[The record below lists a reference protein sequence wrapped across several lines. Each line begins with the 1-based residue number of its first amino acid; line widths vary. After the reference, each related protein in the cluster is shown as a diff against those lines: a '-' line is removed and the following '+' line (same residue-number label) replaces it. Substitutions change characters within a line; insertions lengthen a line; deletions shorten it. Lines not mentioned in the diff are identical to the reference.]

1 MSRVLATL
9 SLLLA
14 LVVLASVAPVA
25 PVAPVARAAASAA
38 PAAAPA
44 WSGYDRPATFTTTED
59 RDVAVTMSDGVVLRA
74 NVMRPD
80 DTGRHPVLL
89 IQTPYNKDGA
99 VGAAFSSQ
107 SQYFVQRGYAV
118 ATVDVRGTGSSQGT
132 WDSFGPAEQRDGYE
146 LVEWAASQAWS
157 DGDVGLF
164 GASYMGLNQ
173 LYTAAQRPP
182 GLKAIFPIVPMVDG
196 YRDIVFSGGD
206 LNASFIPLWLGLVAV
221 GSFQPSQD
229 AVQSGDPTRLVD
241 GLTTVLQHVAG
252 SIGFDVPTVIGS
264 ATGGDTAYDGPFWKT
279 RSPLEVVDT
288 IDVPAFVVG
297 GHHDLFQRGEP
308 LIYERLKQRVPAR
321 LLMGPWTHVDA
332 ASGAGLPADGVPALD
347 AIALRWFDRY
357 LMGVDTKVGR
367 IPKVTQYV
375 YGDERWETQ
384 ADYPDPGLTPQRM
397 YLRGGRAL
405 SAAPP
410 SEGEAPQ
417 TFLQQPLSGICTQST
432 SQWTAGLGQAL
443 PCATD
448 NRADEALGTAVYT
461 TAPMA
466 DDDVLSGPVLANLW
480 VTTTASDAAVTV
492 RLTDVDPSG
501 ASKELTTGWLAASMR
516 AVNASRSRYV
526 NGELMQPWHPFTRES
541 VEPVAAGV
549 PMQLA
554 VEVFPVRATIKAGHA
569 LRVTVAPSD
578 FPHQV
583 PPVPQLLAG
592 LGGQVSVLTDPAH
605 PSSVTLPGISDCSAT
620 GCAALPVPNLLRG

>member
-1 MSRVLATL
+1 MPRVLAAL

-14 LVVLASVAPVA
+14 LLVVAPAA
-25 PVAPVARAAASAA
+25 PARAAG
-38 PAAAPA
+38 PA
-44 WSGYDRPATFTTTED
+44 WSDYDRPATFAATED
-59 RDVAVTMSDGVVLRA
+59 RDVQVTMSDGVVLRA

-80 DTGRHPVLL
+80 DGGRHPVLL

-99 VGAAFSSQ
+99 VGAAFSGQ
-107 SQYFVQRGYAV
+107 SQYFVQRGYVV

-146 LVEWAASQAWS
+146 LVEWAAAQPWS
-157 DGDVGLF
+157 DGKVGLF

-173 LYTAAQRPP
+173 LFTAAQRPP
-182 GLKAIFPIVPMVDG
+182 GLKAIFPIVPMGDA

-206 LNASFIPLWLGLVAV
+206 LNTSFIPLWLGLVAA

-229 AVQSGDPTRLVD
+229 AAQSGDPARVVE

-252 SIGFDVPTVIGS
+252 TIGFDVPTIVGA
-264 ATGGDTAYDGPFWKT
+264 ATGDDTAYDGPFWKT
-279 RSPLEVVDT
+279 RSPLEVVDA

-357 LMGVDTKVGR
+357 LMGIDTKVAR
-367 IPKVTQYV
+367 IPQVTQYV

-384 ADYPDPGLTPQRM
+384 ADYPDPGLTPRRM
-397 YLRGGRAL
+397 YLRGGGAL
-405 SAAPP
+405 SSARPGG
-410 SEGEAPQ
+410 GEAAQ
-417 TFLQQPLSGICTQST
+417 TFVQQPLSGICTQST

-461 TAPMA
+461 TAPM
-466 DDDVLSGPVLANLW
+466 DRDFVLSGPVLANLW
-480 VTTTASDAAVTV
+480 VTTTAADAAVTV

-501 ASKELTTGWLAASMR
+501 ASKELTTGWLAASLR
-516 AVNASRSRYV
+516 AVDPSRSRYV
-526 NGELMQPWHPFTRES
+526 RGQLMQPWHPFTRES
-541 VEPVAAGV
+541 VQPVTAGV
-549 PMQLA
+549 PMQLP

-578 FPHQV
+578 FPHQL
-583 PPVPQLLAG
+583 PPLPQLLAG
-592 LGGQVSVLTDPAH
+592 LGGQVSVLTDSDH
-605 PSSVTLPGISDCSAT
+605 PSSVILPGIGDCAPT
-620 GCAALPVPNLLRG
+620 RCAPLPVPNLLRG